1 MKSIWLALFGLLLA
15 FPVVAAEAEG
25 NSGAAAALAERLQ
38 EYRSF
43 KAGFRQVVVD
53 GTGTT
58 IQETGG
64 TVRAK
69 RPGLFF
75 WKSDPPMNQTIV
87 ADGET
92 VTVYDPDLKQVT
104 IREMKQRVSKTPALL
119 LSGEVASLSDQYD
132 VSRVDSDSSATVFEL
147 VPKSQDA
154 LFLSL
159 RLHFRDGVIQEMRL
173 TDSLEQRTIIAF
185 EDVILNKPI
194 ADSIFDLDY
203 PDSVDVIR
211 DTR

>member
-1 MKSIWLALFGLLLA
+1 MTLIGRVLLGLLLA
-15 FPVVAAEAEG
+15 LPLAAAESDGSHDDA
-25 NSGAAAALAERLQ
+25 SALADRLSD
-38 EYRSF
+38 YRSF
-43 KAGFRQVVVD
+43 EADFRQVVVD
-53 GTGTT
+53 GSGSTV
-58 IQETGG
+58 QETSGR
-64 TVRAK
+64 VRAK

-104 IREMKQRVSKTPALL
+104 IRDMTQRVSKTPALL
-119 LSGEVASLSDQYD
+119 LSGEVGSLSENYR
-132 VSRVDSDSSATVFEL
+132 VSRVGTDNAATVFEL
-147 VPKSQDA
+147 VPRSQDA

-159 RLHFRDGVIQEMRL
+159 RLHFRDGVVREMRL

-185 EDVILNKPI
+185 ENVLLNDPI
-194 ADSIFDLDY
+194 SDGVFELDY